1 MKSMPHTLLKIH
13 LTKIRHMTKI
23 LWMMKTS
30 SPKNWTGLILF
41 LNRGDNLTTY
51 DDLLI
56 EADCNN
62 LVTKE
67 KPLRANKGRIKG
79 NRIAIRKDLT
89 QTEKKCVLA
98 EELGHHYT
106 ATGNILDQSTVENRK
121 QEMRGRIVAYNKL
134 VGLRGI
140 IDAYLHHCQ
149 SLSETAEYLG
159 VTEEFLNDS
168 LTYYTNKYGVC
179 TQVDNY
185 VIFFQPNIGVME
197 LI

>member
-1 MKSMPHTLLKIH
+1 MNYETLLKEADS
-13 LTKIRHMTKI
+13 L
-23 LWMMKTS
+23 
-30 SPKNWTGLILF
+30 GLI
-41 LNRGDNLTTY
+41 
-51 DDLLI
+51 
-56 EADCNN
+56 
-62 LVTKE
+62 VKE
-67 KPLRANKGRIKG
+67 KPLRYNNGRIKG
-79 NRIAIRKDLT
+79 NRIAIRKDIET
-89 QTEKKCVLA
+89 TNEKACVLA

-106 ATGNILDQSTVENRK
+106 AAGNILDQSTATNRK

-140 IDAYLHHCQ
+140 IDAYLHNCQ
-149 SLSETAEYLG
+149 NLFETAEYLG

-185 VIFFQPNIGVME
+185 VVFFQPNIGVME

>member
-1 MKSMPHTLLKIH
+1 MEMIYLNYETLLK
-13 LTKIRHMTKI
+13 
-23 LWMMKTS
+23 
-30 SPKNWTGLILF
+30 
-41 LNRGDNLTTY
+41 
-51 DDLLI
+51 
-56 EADCNN
+56 EADSLG
-62 LVTKE
+62 LVVKE
-67 KPLRANKGRIKG
+67 KPLQYNNGRIKG
-79 NRIAIRKDLT
+79 NRIAIRKDIET
-89 QTEKKCVLA
+89 TTEKACVLA